1 MKPTETRLRVKKLC
15 VKKVI
20 KADRVRVFEAWTTP
34 ELMKRWYAPDE
45 MTVPSAT
52 CDLRV
57 GGEYRI
63 EMQGTLMDNEASGTV
78 SGKYIRIIPG
88 ELLVFTWRWE
98 GDSSPETI
106 ATAEL
111 SEVPGGTEVT
121 VTHDRFSSAKARN
134 KHEYGWTGCLENLA
148 SYWRHNGQRQ

>member
-1 MKPTETRLRVKKLC
+1 MNPTDTRLC
-15 VKKVI
+15 VKKLI
-20 KADRVRVFEAWTTP
+20 KAKRDRVFEAWTTP
-34 ELMKRWYAPDE
+34 ELMKQWYAPDE

-57 GGEYRI
+57 GGMYRI
-63 EMQGTLMDNEASGTV
+63 EMQGTLMGDEASGTV
-78 SGKYIRIIPG
+78 SGKFIRIVPG

-98 GDSSPETI
+98 GDPSPETL
-106 ATAEL
+106 ATVELAEV
-111 SEVPGGTEVT
+111 SGGTEVT

-148 SYWRHNGQRQ
+148 LYWRKNGQRQ